1 MEGYALVFTARA
13 RIDLLALRRWLSQ
26 PGSGLPARLKIA
38 RISRALAE
46 LRFAPA
52 RWPEGRHGGARERV
66 VDGYLIVYRVDD
78 ARERVR
84 VLRIF
89 APYQDRNRL

>member
-1 MEGYALVFTARA
+1 MEGYALLFTARA
-13 RIDLLALRRWLSQ
+13 RRDLLALRRWLSQ

-46 LRFAPA
+46 LQFSPG
-52 RWPEGRHGGARERV
+52 RWPEGRHGARERV
-66 VDGYLIVYRVDD
+66 VDGYLIAYRIDD
-78 ARERVR
+78 ARKQVR

-89 APYQDRNRL
+89 GPYQDRAGL